1 MGEVMKTG
9 NGQQGTGNRNEAGFL
24 KLAAFVSAFL
34 FAAIFAADGFCGED
48 APPLNVHGF
57 FLLHASGR
65 TSGKGPDGNDF
76 LSFTQKLR
84 LEASPSVS
92 ETYNSSFLVK
102 LDIAHDSATK
112 EKKLDVREAY
122 LDFSLGRVDV
132 RAGKQILTWGVGDLM
147 FINDVFPKNWN
158 AFFKG
163 EPSEYLKKGET
174 GISVS
179 MPLKSLNADA
189 VLIPSFEPDEIPSP
203 AQFYQFDPFSAL
215 AKEEKNP
222 DAQYKNMQAALRIY
236 SNVHNADASFYFY
249 KGFFKSPSMMP
260 DNLAAPAKAYL
271 FYPSLLVYGASMQKN
286 FMDGVLS
293 LEAGY
298 YHSTD
303 DSAGTNPFVP
313 NSSYRFL
320 AGYQRSLK
328 SDLHFGMQ
336 YDGEMMKDYASYKS
350 ALPHGFPAQRKL
362 RDVVTVRITK
372 TMDYE
377 TQKLSLFSFYS
388 PSDGDFYVI
397 PEMSRKFSDAFT
409 VTAGGNLFGGSEK
422 TFFGQFNKND
432 NAYVYARY
440 DF

>member
-1 MGEVMKTG
+1 MGEMMKRG
-9 NGQQGTGNRNEAGFL
+9 SREQGARGSKIGKFKSFL
-24 KLAAFVSAFL
+24 LCLAFL
-34 FAAIFAADGFCGED
+34 FAGFFTSNAFCEED
-48 APPLNVHGF
+48 AQALSVHGF
-57 FLLHASGR
+57 FLFHTSGR
-65 TSGKGPDGNDF
+65 TAGKGPDGNDF

-84 LEASPSVS
+84 LEAASTVS

-102 LDIAHDSATK
+102 LDVLHDSVTK

-122 LDFSLGRVDV
+122 LDFSLGKADV
-132 RAGKQILTWGVGDLM
+132 RAGKQILTWGVGDLI
-147 FINDVFPKNWN
+147 FINDVFPKNLN

-174 GISVS
+174 GVFVGL
-179 MPLKSLNADA
+179 PLSPWNMEA
-189 VLIPSFEPDEIPSP
+189 VFIPSFEPDETPS
-203 AQFYQFDPFSAL
+203 AKQFYMVNPFSAL
-215 AKEEKNP
+215 PQEEIKKT
-222 DAQYKNMQAALRIY
+222 AQYKNAQITLRAY
-236 SNVHNADASFYFY
+236 ANVKNTDVSLYFY
-249 KGFFKSPSMMP
+249 KGFYKSPSMMP

-271 FYPSLLVYGASMQKN
+271 FYPSLLVYGASAQKN

-298 YHSTD
+298 THSKD

-313 NSSYRFL
+313 NSSTRFL

-336 YDGEMMKDYASYKS
+336 YYGEWMKDYNAYK
-350 ALPHGFPAQRKL
+350 AAFPAGFPAQRKL
-362 RDVVTVRITK
+362 RDVVTARITK
-372 TMDYE
+372 TMNYE

-397 PEMSRKFSDAFT
+397 PEVSRKFSDVFT
-409 VTAGGNLFGGSEK
+409 VTAGGNFFGGSEE

-432 NAYVYARY
+432 SAYVYARY

>member
-1 MGEVMKTG
+1 MKTG
-9 NGQQGTGNRNEAGFL
+9 NREQATVNRKESAFFRL
-24 KLAAFVSAFL
+24 VAFVSAFL
-34 FAAIFAADGFCGED
+34 FAALFTENVFCAED
-48 APPLNVHGF
+48 SPPLKVHGF
-57 FLLHASGR
+57 FLLHTAGR
-65 TSGKGPDGNDF
+65 TAGKGPDGSDF

-84 LEASPSVS
+84 LEASPVVS
-92 ETYNSSFLVK
+92 EAYNSSFLVK
-102 LDIAHDSATK
+102 LDVLHDSVTK

-122 LDFSLGRVDV
+122 LDFSLGHVDV
-132 RAGKQILTWGVGDLM
+132 RAGKQTLTWGVGDLM

-174 GISVS
+174 GISANF
-179 MPLKSLNADA
+179 PLSSWN
-189 VLIPSFEPDEIPSP
+189 VETVFVPSFEPDETPSVK
-203 AQFYQFDPFSAL
+203 QFYMMDPFAAL
-215 AKEEKNP
+215 PKEEIKNP
-222 DAQYKNMQAALRIY
+222 TRYKNMQAAMRAY
-236 SNVHNADASFYFY
+236 TNVKNTDVSLYFY
-249 KGFFKSPSMMP
+249 KGFYKSSSMMP

-271 FYPSLLVYGASMQKN
+271 FYPSLLVYGASAQKN

-298 YHSTD
+298 AHSKD
-303 DSAGTNPFVP
+303 DSAGANPFVP
-313 NSSYRFL
+313 NSTTRFL

-328 SDLHFGMQ
+328 SDLNFGIQ
-336 YDGEMMKDYASYKS
+336 YYGEWMKDYSAYKA
-350 ALPHGFPAQRKL
+350 ALPAGFSAQRKL
-362 RDVVTVRITK
+362 RDVVTARITK
-372 TMDYE
+372 TMNYE

-397 PEMSRKFSDAFT
+397 PEVSRKFSDAFT
-409 VTAGGNLFGGSEK
+409 VTAGENFFGGSEE

>member
-1 MGEVMKTG
+1 MKTG
-9 NGQQGTGNRNEAGFL
+9 SREQGAGSREEAGFL
-24 KLAAFVSAFL
+24 KLVAFVSVFL

-48 APPLNVHGF
+48 AAPLNLHGF

-84 LEASPSVS
+84 LEAASGVS
-92 ETYNSSFLVK
+92 QAYNSSFLVK
-102 LDIAHDSATK
+102 LDIVNDSVTK
-112 EKKLDVREAY
+112 EKKLDAREAY

-163 EPSEYLKKGET
+163 EPPEYLKKGET
-174 GISVS
+174 GISANF
-179 MPLKSLNADA
+179 PLSSWNVEAIF
-189 VLIPSFEPDEIPSP
+189 VPSFEPDETPS
-203 AQFYQFDPFSAL
+203 AKQFYMMDPFAAL
-215 AKEEKNP
+215 PKEEIRNP
-222 DAQYKNMQAALRIY
+222 ARYKNMQAAIRAY
-236 SNVHNADASFYFY
+236 TNVKNTDVSLYFY
-249 KGFFKSPSMMP
+249 KGFTKSPSMMP
-260 DNLAAPAKAYL
+260 DNMAAPSKAYV
-271 FYPSLLVYGASMQKN
+271 FYPSLRVFGASMQEN

-298 YHSTD
+298 YNSKD
-303 DSAGTNPFVP
+303 DSAGNNPFIP

-336 YDGEMMKDYASYKS
+336 YYGEWMEDYSAYKA
-350 ALPHGFPAQRKL
+350 ALPAGFSAQRKL
-362 RDVVTVRITK
+362 RDVVTVRVTK
-372 TMDYE
+372 TMNYE
-377 TQKLSLFSFYS
+377 MQKLSLFSFYS
-388 PSDGDFYVI
+388 LSDGDFYVI
-397 PEMSRKFSDAFT
+397 PEVSRKFSDVFT
-409 VTAGGNLFGGSEK
+409 VTAGGNFFGGSEE